1 MLGLG
6 LGLIAQMRRR
16 EIPLRVSDIMTR
28 DVLTA
33 RRDDTLLEIARK
45 MHEGRAGSVVVV
57 DESGKPLGIV
67 TERDVVYA
75 CAKGLSATVPAW
87 SVMTEDPITVRDTAL
102 VTDAINKMR
111 EAEVRHLPVVD
122 AQGKL
127 VGIVSFRD
135 IMDIAALLLQ
145 HRFSP

>member
-1 MLGLG
+1 MFLGDGHVGAG
-6 LGLIAQMRRR
+6 LNRADEEEGNYHSGL
-16 EIPLRVSDIMTR
+16 SDIMTR

-87 SVMTEDPITVRDTAL
+87 SVMTGGPRL
-102 VTDAINKMR
+102 N
-111 EAEVRHLPVVD
+111 
-122 AQGKL
+122 G
-127 VGIVSFRD
+127 
-135 IMDIAALLLQ
+135 
-145 HRFSP
+145 